1 MNQRCEYPEK
11 LKGKMF
17 LDVSPGNPGKLV
29 EKEQKLN

>member
-17 LDVSPGNPGKLV
+17 LDVLPANPPNLV
-29 EKEQKLN
+29 EKEQKQN